1 MDRFVPTS
9 CSILPKPRQR
19 PRPDSEIYG
28 GQVADTLQQWC
39 AMYFA
44 KRWDRP
50 PFAPELPSKNW
61 DFGPLTCPVQAR
73 ESSSCAL
80 SVWETVISSSFYSS
94 SYSSWAF
101 FCFPFCSYER
111 PLLRLEMRCN

>member
-28 GQVADTLQQWC
+28 GQVADHLQQWC

-61 DFGPLTCPVQAR
+61 DFVLCRPASPVLAHCRYGRPLF
-73 ESSSCAL
+73 L
-80 SVWETVISSSFYSS
+80 LLILLGL
-94 SYSSWAF
+94 F

-111 PLLRLEMRCN
+111 PLLRLEVRCS

>member
-1 MDRFVPTS
+1 MDRFAPTS

-50 PFAPELPSKNW
+50 PFASELPSKNW
-61 DFGPLTCPVQAR
+61 DFGAPSLVLCRPASPVLAHCR
-73 ESSSCAL
+73 
-80 SVWETVISSSFYSS
+80 YG
-94 SYSSWAF
+94 
-101 FCFPFCSYER
+101 R
-111 PLLRLEMRCN
+111 PLFLLLFILLLILLGLFFASLFARMSGPSSA

>member
-19 PRPDSEIYG
+19 PQPDSEIYG

-50 PFAPELPSKNW
+50 PFAPELPSKK
-61 DFGPLTCPVQAR
+61 FGFRPPL
-73 ESSSCAL
+73 CAVL
-80 SVWETVISSSFYSS
+80 CRPRIQFF
-94 SYSSWAF
+94 AIFRFGRPFFLFLFLLGF
-101 FCFPFCSYER
+101 FCVPFCSYER
-111 PLLRLEMRCN
+111 PFLRLEIRCS